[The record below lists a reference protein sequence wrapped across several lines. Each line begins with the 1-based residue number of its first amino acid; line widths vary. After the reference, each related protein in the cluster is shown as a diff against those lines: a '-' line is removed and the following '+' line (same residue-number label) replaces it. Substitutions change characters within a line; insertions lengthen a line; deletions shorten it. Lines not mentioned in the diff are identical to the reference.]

1 MHLTLCVLGIWPP
14 KYINCGHTWFADP
27 EKTTNIGDGQ
37 LTYKS
42 KIPQAVWRIPTLI
55 RTPTVDESFLK
66 QLP

>member
-1 MHLTLCVLGIWPP
+1 MLSFAYAPP
-14 KYINCGHTWFADP
+14 PNTYCGHTWFADP

-55 RTPTVDESFLK
+55 RTPTVDESFKAATLNVF
-66 QLP
+66 